1 MADNQKLNQA
11 GDGGGAE
18 ARPHSIWREPI
29 VHFILV
35 GGLLFLLSNL
45 RQQPADESEFEITVD
60 RPRIAVMYHGFV
72 RDFDREPTQAELQEL
87 IDDYIRTEVCVRE
100 ARGMGLDRDD
110 QLIRDHLR
118 SKYELLLDDG
128 SEPPTPTEE
137 ELQQFLEEHPE
148 RYRTEDSLSLMQIY
162 LDPLQRAEPLLDAEL
177 LKQQLTGTEEL
188 GLVQEL
194 SDAGSLPPRLPLVAL
209 SEIGWQFDPLFADA
223 IRDFPVGAWSG
234 PVESSYGVHLVFIEE
249 RRAGR
254 PLELGEIREDV
265 ERDWIEAQQREKLDA
280 ALEGVKQL
288 YEISVDSFDMAQLA
302 SEDVPDEG
310 AAE

>member
-1 MADNQKLNQA
+1 
-11 GDGGGAE
+11 
-18 ARPHSIWREPI
+18 
-29 VHFILV
+29 
-35 GGLLFLLSNL
+35 
-45 RQQPADESEFEITVD
+45 
-60 RPRIAVMYHGFV
+60 
-72 RDFDREPTQAELQEL
+72 
-87 IDDYIRTEVCVRE
+87 
-100 ARGMGLDRDD
+100 MGLDRDD

-128 SEPPTPTEE
+128 SEPPTPTDGQ
-137 ELQQFLEEHPE
+137 LQQFLEEHPE

-209 SEIGWQFDPLFADA
+209 SEIGWQFDPMFADA
-223 IRDFPVGAWSG
+223 IRDYPVGVWSG

-249 RRAGR
+249 RREGR

-280 ALEGVKQL
+280 ALEGVKQQ
-288 YEISVDSFDMAQLA
+288 YEVSVDSFDMAQLA
-302 SEDVPDEG
+302 SEDIPEEG